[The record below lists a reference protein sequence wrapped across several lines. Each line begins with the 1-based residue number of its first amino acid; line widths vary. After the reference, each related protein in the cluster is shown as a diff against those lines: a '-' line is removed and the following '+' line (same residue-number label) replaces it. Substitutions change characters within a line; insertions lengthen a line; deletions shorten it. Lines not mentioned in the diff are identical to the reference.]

1 MRLDLLLEALPIA
14 GVGFAGVFLV
24 TGALI
29 GTVALL
35 NRMAK

>member
-35 NRMAK
+35 NRTAK